1 MICLQGQTS
10 REMAQALLSV
20 SRRCEVGGARLCF
33 VGSESGLERVRL
45 IARDSDLAGIEGL
58 GFQLL
63 PHAGQP
69 VPEAAWGEAVG
80 QVVLALGAIDRTVPT
95 VAWVEAP
102 VPTGAPGAGL
112 RYLREEIRAPI
123 HGASP
128 FHALLLAF
136 ERGSLDE
143 AVRASLH
150 GTFGTSVD
158 ASVLLPEC
166 PGWFLQAGA
175 GAPAGLLA
183 DVGAEKHF
191 GVGQLG
197 AVIAHEL
204 GNPLSIISSSLQY
217 LHERLVRSG
226 DDASEFASAALVNVE
241 RIQLLLRRMLE
252 AGAPSRAAFQRTSLN
267 EVLPDLLR
275 LTAPEF
281 ERNGITVGA
290 SFDGRLPR
298 TWLDPEGLKQLV
310 LNLLKNGL
318 DALADGGGSLS
329 VRTRLAEGG
338 DQMTLEVEND
348 GPPLDPDM
356 LPLLFRPFHSTKT
369 GGTGLGLYLS
379 RQIARDHGGDL
390 IAENLPTTGVRFTLL
405 LPVDR
410 RKRGDLGADPDR
422 R

>member
-1 MICLQGQTS
+1 MICVQGQDS
-10 REMAQALLSV
+10 REISQALLSV
-20 SRRCEVGGARLCF
+20 SRRCETGGARVCF
-33 VGSESGLERVRL
+33 VGSETGLERARL
-45 IARDSDLAGIEGL
+45 AARDADLAGLEKL
-58 GFQLL
+58 DFQPL
-63 PHAGQP
+63 PCAGRV
-69 VPEAAWGEAVG
+69 VPEATWGEAVA
-80 QVVLALGAIDRTVPT
+80 QVVQALDQVDRKGPT
-95 VAWVEAP
+95 VAWVDAP
-102 VPTGAPGAGL
+102 VPTGSPGSGL
-112 RYLREEIRAPI
+112 RYLGKEVRD
-123 HGASP
+123 
-128 FHALLLAF
+128 ALHDGPRFQAILFAF
-136 ERGSLDE
+136 EREGLGE
-143 AVRASLH
+143 ATRASLH

-158 ASVLLPEC
+158 AGALLPEC
-166 PGWFLQAGA
+166 PEWFLQAVASVPG
-175 GAPAGLLA
+175 GLLS
-183 DVGAEKHF
+183 DVGAEKQV

-226 DDASEFASAALVNVE
+226 DDASEFASAALLNVE

-281 ERNGITVGA
+281 ERRGIAVGA

-298 TWLDPEGLKQLV
+298 TWLDPHGLKQVV

-329 VRTRLAEGG
+329 VRTRLADGG
-338 DQMTLEVEND
+338 DQMTLEVENT
-348 GPPLDPDM
+348 GPRMDPDV
-356 LPLLFRPFHSTKT
+356 LPLLFRPFHSTKA

-390 IAENLPTTGVRFTLL
+390 VAENLPTTGVRFTLL

-410 RKRGDLGADPDR
+410 RKKGDRGEDPDR